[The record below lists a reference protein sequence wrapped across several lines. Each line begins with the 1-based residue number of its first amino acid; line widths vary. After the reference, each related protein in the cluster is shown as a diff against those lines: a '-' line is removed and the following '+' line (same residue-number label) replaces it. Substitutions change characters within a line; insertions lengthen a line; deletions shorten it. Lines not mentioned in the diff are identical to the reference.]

1 MARADERVNER
12 LAREVQS
19 RVEAVAAVVPRPEV
33 ASSSGGGSGPV
44 RAAPA
49 QGESGELSGQAEP

>member
-12 LAREVQS
+12 LAREAQS
-19 RVEAVAAVVPRPEV
+19 RVEAAAAVVPRPEV
-33 ASSSGGGSGPV
+33 ASSSGGGAGSA

-49 QGESGELSGQAEP
+49 PGESGELSGQAEP